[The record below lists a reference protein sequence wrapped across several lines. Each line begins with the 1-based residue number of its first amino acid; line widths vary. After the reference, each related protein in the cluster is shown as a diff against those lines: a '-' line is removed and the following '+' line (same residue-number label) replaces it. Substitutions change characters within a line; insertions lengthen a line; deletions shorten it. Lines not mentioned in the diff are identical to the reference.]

1 MMGRAATT
9 FGSWRIGCALLIA
22 LVCLHAERL
31 FAQALPNHLLTERP
45 APVQSMPA
53 QPMPTR
59 PAPVQRAPAQARPA
73 TNLLMQAGQTL
84 GFHRCAS
91 ALDQIS
97 DRVLAGTRKHDIV
110 LDWDRAHPDSGPF
123 FSLTGMQFPTVS
135 ALLSLSIIPQENQ
148 SCAILV
154 ERISSAPIACH
165 EVARSELAGYK
176 ATALVQAV
184 TVYTSPAHTHEVVT
198 LVDTPPACVIVRRQV
213 EYGWPAS
220 PP

>member
-1 MMGRAATT
+1 M
-9 FGSWRIGCALLIA
+9 S
-22 LVCLHAERL
+22 E
-31 FAQALPNHLLTERP
+31 Q
-45 APVQSMPA
+45 PVQA
-53 QPMPTR
+53 G
-59 PAPVQRAPAQARPA
+59 PA
-73 TNLLMQAGQTL
+73 TNLLVQAGNTL

-91 ALDQIS
+91 ALEQIS
-97 DRVLAGTRKHDIV
+97 SRVLAGTRKHDIV

-135 ALLSLSIIPQENQ
+135 ALLSLSIIPQDNR

-165 EVARSELAGYK
+165 EVARSELGGYR

-184 TVYTSPAHTHEVVT
+184 TVYTSPAHAHEVVT
-198 LVDTPPACVIVRRQV
+198 LVDTPPTCLIVRRQV
-213 EYGWPAS
+213 DYGWPAA

>member
-1 MMGRAATT
+1 MMDRVATR
-9 FGSWRIGCALLIA
+9 FGSWRIGCALFSA
-22 LVCLHAERL
+22 LVCLHAAPLR
-31 FAQALPNHLLTERP
+31 AQPLPNHLLTERP

-53 QPMPTR
+53 QSMPVQ
-59 PAPVQRAPAQARPA
+59 PAPVQRAPAQSHPA
-73 TNLLMQAGQTL
+73 TNLLIQAGQTL

-97 DRVLAGTRKHDIV
+97 ARVLAGTRKHDIV

-154 ERISSAPIACH
+154 ERISSAPIACK

-184 TVYTSPAHTHEVVT
+184 TVYTSAAHAHEVVT
-198 LVDTPPACVIVRRQV
+198 LVDTPPACLIVRRQV

-220 PP
+220 PS

>member
-1 MMGRAATT
+1 LAQPLSNR
-9 FGSWRIGCALLIA
+9 LLS
-22 LVCLHAERL
+22 
-31 FAQALPNHLLTERP
+31 ERP
-45 APVQSMPA
+45 APVQSMPS
-53 QPMPTR
+53 QSMPAE
-59 PAPVQRAPAQARPA
+59 PAPMQRAPTQARPA
-73 TNLLMQAGQTL
+73 SNQPTNLLIQAGQTL

-97 DRVLAGTRKHDIV
+97 ARVLAGTRKHDIV

-123 FSLTGMQFPTVS
+123 FSLTGMQFPAVS

-165 EVARSELAGYK
+165 EVARSELAGYR

-184 TVYTSPAHTHEVVT
+184 TVYTSPAHAHEVVT
-198 LVDTPPACVIVRRQV
+198 LVDTPPACLIVRRQV
-213 EYGWPAS
+213 DYGWPAS

>member
-1 MMGRAATT
+1 MSRLLAKLASVGSTICVALAVSYAAP
-9 FGSWRIGCALLIA
+9 LM
-22 LVCLHAERL
+22 
-31 FAQALPNHLLTERP
+31 AQPLPNHLLSERP
-45 APVQSMPA
+45 APVQSMPG
-53 QPMPTR
+53 QSMPLQAA
-59 PAPVQRAPAQARPA
+59 PAQRAPAQARPP

-97 DRVLAGTRKHDIV
+97 ARVLAGTRKHDIV

-123 FSLTGMQFPTVS
+123 FSLTGMQFPAVS
-135 ALLSLSIIPQENQ
+135 ALLSLAIIPQENQ

-176 ATALVQAV
+176 ATVLVQAV
-184 TVYTSPAHTHEVVT
+184 TVYTSPAHAHEVVT
-198 LVDTPPACVIVRRQV
+198 LVDTPPACLIVRRQV
-213 EYGWPAS
+213 DYGWPAA